1 VKQNASPITVSG
13 GRGEV
18 SQWLCWS
25 AGLLSV
31 LRAGGVAGINDAIC
45 LIPSLFPEYHKINFA
60 RPS

>member
-1 VKQNASPITVSG
+1 MADRQEPLDQISRYVKQNASPITVNG
-13 GRGEV
+13 GRREV

-45 LIPSLFPEYHKINFA
+45 F
-60 RPS
+60 